1 MGFITSILGWFGTA
15 FTWLLKE
22 FLPKVAKRLG
32 LGAVLGVIQKGV
44 SFAVIAFIIVFFGVV
59 INFALSMFSAFSNFL
74 NYLSNIDQG
83 GTWASC
89 FIYMLNVSGIA
100 AGIQMAMPF
109 YLSVLVFFFIYAA
122 YKIAFLVLKTVSD
135 ETSKTIE
142 SVK

>member
-1 MGFITSILGWFGTA
+1 MGFFVSIFTWFGTA

-44 SFAVIAFIIVFFGVV
+44 SFAVIAFVIAFFIAV
-59 INFALSMFSAFSNFL
+59 INFALSMFSSFSNFL
-74 NYLSNIDQG
+74 NYLNNIDSN

-89 FIYMLNVSGIA
+89 FVYMMNVSGIS
-100 AGIQMAMPF
+100 AGIQMAAPF
-109 YLSVLVFFFIYAA
+109 YLGILVFFFLYAA
-122 YKIAFLVLKTVSD
+122 YKITFIVLKTVSD

>member
-1 MGFITSILGWFGTA
+1 MGFFVSIFAWFGTA

-22 FLPKVAKRLG
+22 FVPKIAKRLG
-32 LGAVLGVIQKGV
+32 LGAVLGVVQKTV
-44 SFAVIAFIIVFFGVV
+44 SFAVIAFVIAFFFAV

-74 NYLSNIDQG
+74 NYLNNIDHG

-89 FIYMLNVSGIA
+89 FIYMMNVSGIS
-100 AGIQMAMPF
+100 AGIQMAAPF
-109 YLSVLVFFFIYAA
+109 YLGILVFFFIYAA
-122 YKIAFLVLKTVSD
+122 YKIAFIVLKTVSD